1 MCRPGDDNPSLIE
14 AMEDE
19 TILDG
24 DPFGGEMMRRL
35 LVGTAMATLV
45 ATPALADGT
54 IAQPLSLFLGS
65 MGTGGNTYTGT
76 PTRDSLVA
84 YLGFKVNRDGLV
96 QDATGVANAIAL
108 YQATGAKTVMLTG
121 ASPKRP
127 TIAQYIGFAE
137 QLKAA
142 DALLAIEGI
151 NEPGNG
157 TTTYKGIS
165 GGHGVDWLPVALFTA
180 DLYAAV
186 QADPLL
192 AGIPVFSPSE
202 TGAETCNY
210 GLQVGQLSPGIGDPA
225 KLAAAGISPTQKYY
239 DFANAHNYV
248 SGVFAIPIA
257 ANQAWKAADTSNN
270 IRK

>member
-1 MCRPGDDNPSLIE
+1 LIE
-14 AMEDE
+14 AMKDE
-19 TILDG
+19 TVLDG
-24 DPFGGEMMRRL
+24 DPFGGEMMRRRL
-35 LVGTAMATLV
+35 LVGMAMATLV
-45 ATPALADGT
+45 ATPALAEGT
-54 IAQPLSLFLGS
+54 TAQPLSLFLGS

-84 YLGFKVNRDGLV
+84 YLGFRAMRDGLV
-96 QDATGVANAIAL
+96 QYATGIANAIAL
-108 YQATGAKTVMLTG
+108 YQATGAKTVMMTG

-142 DALLAIEGI
+142 GALLAIEGI

-157 TTTYKGIS
+157 TTTYKGVP
-165 GGHGVDWLPVALFTA
+165 GGHGVDWLPVAQFIA

-186 QADPLL
+186 KADPLL

-202 TGAETCNY
+202 TGAETGNY

-248 SGVFAIPIA
+248 SGVFPDPIPQ
-257 ANQAWKAADTSNN
+257 N
-270 IRK
+270 RMVGG